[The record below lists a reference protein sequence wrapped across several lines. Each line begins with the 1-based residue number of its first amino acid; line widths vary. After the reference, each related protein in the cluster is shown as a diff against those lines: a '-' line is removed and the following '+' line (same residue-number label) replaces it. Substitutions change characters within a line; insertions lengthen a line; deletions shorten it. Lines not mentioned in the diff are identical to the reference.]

1 MEPVTTDDAPSFT
14 DLYSLPIG
22 QGVIHGETLYVA
34 QLPGDPETGEIVG
47 ETMTEQAKRVLE
59 NVDATLGAGGAS
71 FDDVL
76 KVTVYVT
83 DLAAFDEFNEVY
95 ERYVSEPYPV
105 RCVVEVADL
114 YETSVVELDVVA
126 AVAPITGRGGR
137 PDSPRATRGRRP

>member
-126 AVAPITGRGGR
+126 AV
-137 PDSPRATRGRRP
+137 